1 MKKYNKAKRKM
12 INFDDVTKE
21 NIKKKSKLAENSLS
35 PMHNIDN
42 CRF

>member
-1 MKKYNKAKRKM
+1 MKQYNKAKRKM

-21 NIKKKSKLAENSLS
+21 KKKSKLAKNSLS